1 MAVRGVIFDMDGTLV
16 DSMLDFEAMRSD
28 MGLPSGQPIL
38 EALANMPAGEEKDR
52 SLAVLREHELRGAS
66 RATLMPGV
74 EAALADLSQRKIQQG
89 IRTRNSREAT
99 DMVVAG
105 LELSFSM
112 VLTRE
117 DAPVKPDPQGL
128 LDISQEW
135 NLPPGEILF
144 VGDYLFDM
152 QAGRRAG
159 MQSVLYMPKEVP
171 SYVEESDFQ
180 IRHFDELISLIL
192 RQG

>member
-1 MAVRGVIFDMDGTLV
+1 MTVRGVIFDMDGTLV
-16 DSMLDFEAMRSD
+16 DSMLDFEAIRSD

-74 EAALADLSQRKIQQG
+74 EAALAELSQRKIQQG
-89 IRTRNSREAT
+89 ILTRNSREAT
-99 DMVVAG
+99 DMVVSG

-117 DAPVKPDPQGL
+117 DAPAKPDPQGL

-135 NLPPGEILF
+135 DLPPSELLF
-144 VGDYLFDM
+144 VGDFLFDM

-159 MQSVLYMPKEVP
+159 MQSVLYMPKDVP

-180 IRHFDELISLIL
+180 IRHFDELILLIL
-192 RQG
+192 RQE